1 MESTSDFTEI
11 REGKAKIRVPNT
23 SKVFYNPVQE
33 FNRDLSIAVLSVF
46 SEIRYGEKQKS
57 RKRHRSFNEN
67 NISQNEP
74 ITLEIGTQIEAGL
87 EILEAMAATGLRAI
101 RYALEVPGIK
111 QIYANDIS
119 KTAVDIMNK
128 NIDENNVQHLVTS
141 TQYDAA
147 HVMRKRQF
155 ESETKFDVV
164 DLDPYGCPT
173 NLLDS
178 AISCL
183 ADNGLLLVT
192 CTDMAVL
199 AGNTPESCYAKYGS
213 ISLRSPACHEMAL
226 RIVLHTIT
234 NVCTKYGRYMEPL
247 LSISAD
253 FYIRVFVVIRTSP
266 FMCKTMSSKI
276 SSVYKCRGCNMTT
289 LLPLGSAKSDTKNTK
304 FTLNSGPPVNKK
316 CEHCGFPHLVGG
328 PIWNGPLYNIE
339 FLNKLC
345 NLIRDEKADKKF
357 TTVKRLRGM
366 LTMMQEELLDI
377 PLYYTVPSL
386 TNTVHCEAMPLRYFF
401 SALVNAGYRVSS
413 SHCAPN
419 SVKTDA
425 PQTVVWDVV
434 RTWVKTHPV
443 SEKRLQDSVA
453 ARIILEKEPTA
464 EIVFDRNYNIVPK
477 SLQGLV
483 RYQQNP
489 APYWGPGTKGN
500 SKQKTTEA
508 GSKMETEVST

>member
-1 MESTSDFTEI
+1 MENSLDFTEI
-11 REGKAKIRVPNT
+11 LEGKAKIRVPGT

-33 FNRDLSIAVLSVF
+33 FNRDLSIVVLSVF
-46 SEIRYGEKQKS
+46 SEIHFKEKQKN
-57 RKRHRSFNEN
+57 RKRHRSPNEN
-67 NISQNEP
+67 
-74 ITLEIGTQIEAGL
+74 ITSETERIKLEVGVKYETGIEV
-87 EILEAMAATGLRAI
+87 LEAMAATGLRAI

-111 QIYANDIS
+111 QIFANDIS
-119 KTAVDIMNK
+119 KTAVDIMNE
-128 NIDENNVQHLVTS
+128 NIKENNVNNLVTS
-141 TQYDAA
+141 THYDAG

-155 ESETKFDVV
+155 EHDSKFNVV

-178 AISCL
+178 AICCL

-213 ISLRSPACHEMAL
+213 ISLKSPACHEMAL

-234 NVCTKYGRYMEPL
+234 NVCTRYGRYMEPL

-253 FYIRVFVVIRTSP
+253 FYIRVFVVVKTSP

-276 SSVYKCRGCNMTT
+276 SSVFKCRGCNTTT
-289 LLPLGSAKSDTKNTK
+289 LFPLGSAKSDSKNVK
-304 FTLNSGPPVNKK
+304 FTLNSGPPVDKK
-316 CEHCGFPHLVGG
+316 CEHCGFTHMIGG
-328 PIWNGPLYNIE
+328 PIWTGPLYNTE

-345 NLIRDEKADKKF
+345 DFIRDENAEKKF
-357 TTVKRLRGM
+357 NTIKRMRGM

-419 SVKTDA
+419 SIKTNA
-425 PQTVVWDVV
+425 PQTIVWDVI
-434 RTWVKTHPV
+434 RTWVLTHPV
-443 SEKRLQDSVA
+443 SEKRLHDSVA
-453 ARIILEKEPTA
+453 ARTILTKSPTVEII
-464 EIVFDRNYNIVPK
+464 FDKTYNIVPK

-500 SKQKTTEA
+500 SK
-508 GSKMETEVST
+508 